1 MTAQVLQLGPLIIP
15 WVTLVSMLAIGLG
28 YFAGWRR
35 GKRAGID
42 ASPALY
48 RVILVG
54 VVAARFAFVWQ
65 QRAVYL
71 LHPLDILDL
80 RDGGW
85 IPEVGLAAAAFY
97 ALYLIRRQA
106 ALRKPLVA
114 AALVAGAVA
123 VAGSVAL
130 LAAPD
135 QKVLL
140 PTVALASLDGQ
151 GVALS
156 GFRGRPTVVNLWAT
170 WCPPC
175 RREMPMLQQAQVAHP
190 DVNFV
195 FVNQGEDAAAVN
207 AYFTAQ
213 HLTPRNVL
221 LDERMQAGS
230 ALGSRGLPTTL
241 FFDASGQLAA
251 TRVGELS
258 AATLAQHVDALR
270 RISPT
275 VPGSVKD

>member
-1 MTAQVLQLGPLIIP
+1 MAQTLQLGPLIFP
-15 WVTLVSMLAIGLG
+15 WATLVPLLAIGVG
-28 YFAGWRR
+28 FFAGWRR

-54 VVAARFAFVWQ
+54 VVSARFAFVWQ

-97 ALYLIRRQA
+97 ALYLIRRQVN
-106 ALRKPLVA
+106 LRKPLVA

-123 VAGSVAL
+123 VAGNAAL
-130 LAAPD
+130 LAAPG

-140 PTVALASLDGQ
+140 PTVALASLDGR
-151 GVALS
+151 GAALS
-156 GFRGRPTVVNLWAT
+156 GFAGRPTVVNLWAT

-175 RREMPMLQQAQVAHP
+175 RREMPMLQQAQATHP

-213 HLTPRNVL
+213 HLAPRNVL
-221 LDERMQAGS
+221 LDERMQTGA

-241 FFDASGQLAA
+241 FFDANGELAA
-251 TRVGELS
+251 TRIGELS
-258 AATLAQHVDALR
+258 AATLAQRIDALR
-270 RISPT
+270 ASSPPLSRT
-275 VPGSVKD
+275 VKD